1 MQHYWVYIV
10 GNMYMS
16 AIYVGVT
23 GNLKMRVLQHKTKTY
38 QGFTAKYN
46 CDMLLY
52 FEEYGLV
59 NQAIAR
65 EKQLKGWCRD
75 KKLELILKMNPN
87 REDLARDWF
96 GVEK

>member
-1 MQHYWVYIV
+1 
-10 GNMYMS
+10 
-16 AIYVGVT
+16 
-23 GNLKMRVLQHKTKTY
+23 
-38 QGFTAKYN
+38 
-46 CDMLLY
+46 MLLY